1 MTIQRGQSR
10 LSTVIHSLFAI
21 TFARA
26 TTTALT
32 LAMALTVACRKDRAG
47 KGETAGGGIKVAL
60 LTPGPVTDQAWNA
73 GAYLGLERIR
83 DSLGA
88 RVSHIQTK
96 TPAEIEENFRQ
107 YGAQGY
113 DLVIGHGF
121 EFQDAAIRVSPEFPK
136 TAYLITSGDKT
147 GRNVAS
153 LAFAFGDGAYL
164 AGMVAGAN
172 TKSGV
177 IGVIGGTALPPV
189 VQAFRAFE
197 AGAKS
202 VNPRVM
208 VLSSYIGNWDDVS
221 AAKEQALAQIAR
233 GADMIFQNADN
244 AGLGV
249 FQAAREQRGGKMVR
263 VFGSNSDQ
271 NSVAPEVTLGSVIID
286 LPHALLMAAKTV
298 HDRTFR
304 PRIITLGARE
314 DVVRW
319 VPNPALASEI
329 APATAAAVDSVR
341 LAIQRGTFIIPR

>member
-1 MTIQRGQSR
+1 MTAPRRQRR
-10 LSTVIHSLFAI
+10 LSTVIHSLFAL
-21 TFARA
+21 TTAV
-26 TTTALT
+26 TTTLALT
-32 LAMALTVACRKDRAG
+32 LTVACRKESAG
-47 KGETAGGGIKVAL
+47 KGEPAGGRIKVAL

-73 GAYLGLERIR
+73 GAYHGLERIR

-88 RVSHIQTK
+88 AISHIQTK

-113 DLVIGHGF
+113 DLVVGHGF

-153 LAFAFGDGAYL
+153 LAFAFGEGAYL

-172 TKSGV
+172 TKSNV

-197 AGAKS
+197 AGAKA
-202 VNPRVM
+202 VNPKVT

-249 FQAAREQRGGKMVR
+249 FQAAREQRGEKAIR

-286 LPHALLMAAKTV
+286 LPRALLMIAKTV
-298 HDRTFR
+298 QDKTFR

-341 LAIQRGTFIIPR
+341 LAIQHGTFIVPQ